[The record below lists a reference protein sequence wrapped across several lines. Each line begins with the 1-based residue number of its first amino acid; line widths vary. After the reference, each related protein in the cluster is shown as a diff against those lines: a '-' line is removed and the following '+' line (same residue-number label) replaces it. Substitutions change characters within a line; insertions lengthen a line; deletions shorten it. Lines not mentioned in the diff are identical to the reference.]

1 MFTQH
6 LILIF
11 FILKAFLNILLWVY
25 NSIIYKNKPD
35 IIMKEEVKVIKLSG
49 NLNATTAQEFRQNIT
64 DILEIGA
71 KIVLIDFKDVTF
83 MDSSGLGALVLAFKT
98 LRAADTKLVLCS
110 INEQVRILFELTN
123 MDKVF
128 EIFPSQDAFNQVLVS
143 KT

>member
-1 MFTQH
+1 MREQ
-6 LILIF
+6 
-11 FILKAFLNILLWVY
+11 
-25 NSIIYKNKPD
+25 
-35 IIMKEEVKVIKLSG
+35 VKVIKLSG
-49 NLNATTAQEFRQNIT
+49 NLNATTSQDFRQNIT
-64 DILEIGA
+64 DILETGA
-71 KIVLIDFKDVTF
+71 KIVLVDFKDVTF

-143 KT
+143 NT